1 MVMPLR
7 LTSSLLL
14 IFAFIQTAA
23 AQTPMDARITV
34 AHPGFNLLKSDLE
47 KTLALTTPIEQKQW
61 ENIQGY
67 IDTFIIGIDET
78 REVQVQVMTG
88 INPAGYL
95 ICVPLMNGGD
105 PSKEFRENLDSLGY
119 AMTRDPADNTLY
131 SIESDANEYGWMR
144 VDPSLRYAFL
154 MITTNKTL
162 LPVLKGIVLKA
173 ALVPTK
179 LNENM
184 IAELK
189 NTDVT
194 APAIA
199 HRVAAFKP
207 IRDEQMALIKQR
219 PDEKPTA
226 FQLRQA
232 SARQLYDE
240 AERLMSEVD
249 QMLVTLTM
257 DRTVPAAP
265 KFNLRTTVS
274 AIAGTATEATIAQ
287 YSGLTDAFA
296 GLQRIKGSS
305 LSVRVNHPLDQ
316 FRKKH
321 MTETLTLTKA
331 DIEAGLTANKT
342 RSDAEKEAF
351 KKFTT
356 GVLGVLEASVKSGH
370 LNGIIES
377 IPETDDHSTT
387 LAAFVSTAASELN
400 QILPLLTSA
409 GKGNAVAMNAAKIGD
424 VDIHKIQIAE
434 GFIDAFDKLF
444 GSHEDLYIGV
454 GSEKV
459 WIASGKNGLETLKT
473 TIAAVG
479 PAAPNPVALKVEGNL
494 LPWAKR
500 IDAVAKKEKPVNLT
514 ADEEKL
520 RRERA
525 RVRERA
531 LAALA
536 KDDDFSLV
544 VSGEAGTW
552 VGEFTSNTGLLRFAG
567 KMMAAFSK
575 ENFE

>member
-1 MVMPLR
+1 MVIPIR
-7 LTSSLLL
+7 WTSLLL
-14 IFAFIQTAA
+14 MTFAFIQAA
-23 AQTPMDARITV
+23 PSQMPMDSRITV
-34 AHPGFNLLKSDLE
+34 AHPGFGLLKSDLK
-47 KTLALTTPIEQKQW
+47 KTIDLTTPVEQKQW

-88 INPAGYL
+88 VNPAGYL

-119 AMTRDPADNTLY
+119 GMMRDPADHTLY
-131 SIESDANEYGWMR
+131 LIESDANEYGWMR
-144 VDPSLRYAFL
+144 VDPVLRYAFF

-162 LPVLKGIVLKA
+162 LPSLKGIVLKA

-179 LNENM
+179 LNANM

-189 NTDVT
+189 NTDT
-194 APAIA
+194 AAAAIT
-199 HRVAAFKP
+199 HRIAAFKP
-207 IRDEQMALIKQR
+207 IRDERMALIKRR

-232 SARQLYDE
+232 SGRQLYDE
-240 AERLMSEVD
+240 AERIMSEAD
-249 QMLVTLTM
+249 QLLVTLTL
-257 DRTVPAAP
+257 DRTGPAAP
-265 KFNLRTTVS
+265 KVNLRTTAS
-274 AIAGTATEATIAQ
+274 AIAGTSMEATIAQ

-305 LSVRVNHPLDQ
+305 LSIRVNHPLDQ
-316 FRKKH
+316 LRKKYL
-321 MTETLTLTKA
+321 TETLTLTKA

-342 RSDAEKEAF
+342 RSDSEKEAF
-351 KKFTT
+351 RKFTT
-356 GVLGVLEASVKSGH
+356 GVFGVLEASVKSGH

-377 IPETDDHSTT
+377 IPDTDDHSTSV
-387 LAAFVSTAASELN
+387 AVFVSPAAAELN
-400 QILPLLTSA
+400 QILPLLTDA
-409 GKGNAVAMNAAKIGD
+409 GKGNAVAMKAAKIGD

-434 GFIDAFDKLF
+434 GFIDSFDKLF
-444 GSHEDLYIGV
+444 GSHEDLFIGV
-454 GSEKV
+454 GPEKV

-473 TIAAVG
+473 TITAVG
-479 PAAPNPVALKVEGNL
+479 AAAPNPVVLKIEGNL

-536 KDDDFSLV
+536 TDDDFSLIIT
-544 VSGEAGTW
+544 SEAGAW
-552 VGEFTSNTGLLRFAG
+552 VGEFTSNTGLLRFIG

>member
-1 MVMPLR
+1 MVIPIR
-7 LTSSLLL
+7 LTSLLL
-14 IFAFIQTAA
+14 MTFAFISTASS
-23 AQTPMDARITV
+23 QTPQDSRIVV
-34 AHPGFNLLKSDLE
+34 AHPGFGLLKSDL
-47 KTLALTTPIEQKQW
+47 KSTIDLTTPTEQKQW

-88 INPAGYL
+88 VNPASYL
-95 ICVPLMNGGD
+95 ICVPLINGGD
-105 PSKEFRENLDSLGY
+105 PSKVFRENLDSLGY
-119 AMTRDPADNTLY
+119 RMMRDPADHTMY
-131 SIESDANEYGWMR
+131 SIESDADEYGWMR
-144 VDPSLRYAFL
+144 VDPALRYAFF

-162 LPVLKGIVLKA
+162 LPNLKGIVLKA

-179 LNENM
+179 LNQNM

-189 NTDVT
+189 NSDT
-194 APAIA
+194 AAAAIT

-219 PDEKPTA
+219 PDEKPTV

-232 SARQLYDE
+232 SSRQLYDE
-240 AERLMSEVD
+240 AERIMSQAD
-249 QMLVTLTM
+249 QLLVTLTL
-257 DRTVPAAP
+257 DRTVAAAP
-265 KFNLRTTVS
+265 KVNLRTTAS
-274 AIAGTATEATIAQ
+274 AIAGTSMEATIAQ

-305 LSVRVNHPLDQ
+305 LSVRVNHPLDEL
-316 FRKKH
+316 RKKEL
-321 MTETLTLTKA
+321 TETLTLTKA
-331 DIEAGLTANKT
+331 DIEAGLTANQT
-342 RSDAEKEAF
+342 RTDAEKKAF

-377 IPETDDHSTT
+377 IPDSDDHSTT
-387 LAAFVSTAASELN
+387 VAVFVSPTAADLN
-400 QILPLLTSA
+400 QILPLLTEA
-409 GKGNAVAMNAAKIGD
+409 GKGNTVTMKAAKAGD

-434 GFIDAFDKLF
+434 GFIDVFDKLF
-444 GSHEDLYIGV
+444 GSHQDIFVGV
-454 GSEKV
+454 GPEKV

-479 PAAPNPVALKVEGNL
+479 AAAINPVVLKIEGNL

-500 IDAVAKKEKPVNLT
+500 IDAVAKKEKPANLT

-531 LAALA
+531 LSALE

-544 VSGEAGTW
+544 VTSEAGTW
-552 VGEFTSNTGLLRFAG
+552 VGDFTSNTGLLRFVG
-567 KMMAAFSK
+567 KMMSAFSK